1 MSFEETVFRV
11 DCTVKSLDMTA
22 FHLVWMSS
30 YCIFFILQKSEG
42 VLRGKSKGA
51 SKPTTPVKSG
61 GDEQDDDDVDDKEQ
75 ETKRRIRLCKT
86 GGWNI
91 FIDNFRCRYSF
102 DPWLH
107 RALNLKKIHKLSFHL
122 SVDLGLYLYT

>member
-1 MSFEETVFRV
+1 M
-11 DCTVKSLDMTA
+11 L
-22 FHLVWMSS
+22 
-30 YCIFFILQKSEG
+30 LQKSEG

-91 FIDNFRCRYSF
+91 FIDHFRYCYLF
-102 DPWLH
+102 EPWLH
-107 RALNLKKIHKLSFHL
+107 RALKLKKRL
-122 SVDLGLYLYT
+122 